1 VSKHFQRYAR
11 YAMITMICLSVPN
24 LLVLFGISAWLGG
37 DAWYGMINDGRYFV
51 GSKGRFTEVTAFKY
65 YLSLNQIY
73 TVFVGYAGLFVATL
87 FALTTGLISWVKAR
101 LRSSAP

>member
-1 VSKHFQRYAR
+1 MSRRAPRYAR
-11 YAMITMICLSVPN
+11 WVMIALLCLSVPN
-24 LLVLFGISAWLGG
+24 LFVLFGISAWLGG
-37 DAWYGMINDGRYFV
+37 DAWHGMIVDGRYFV
-51 GSKGRFTEVTAFKY
+51 GRKGRFTEVTAFKY

-87 FALTTGLISWVKAR
+87 FTQTTGLISWVKAR